1 MDINELWQKMQGEFR
16 KQNERLDKIEVQ
28 VAKIPEIERQVAK
41 IPEIEKQVAKIPEI
55 EKQVAKIPEME
66 KRLTKMEKQVE
77 KIPEIEKQVA
87 SMPELKKEVKTLN
100 NKVDILANKV
110 SKLEYTTDRI
120 DKKLDDTI
128 NINIAKILNEQT
140 AMRVEM
146 NAKFNLMMLKHDR
159 DYKKLEYQIAKLAND
174 AGMNYLV

>member
-1 MDINELWQKMQGEFR
+1 MDINELWQKMQGEFD
-16 KQNERLDKIEVQ
+16 KQNQRLDKIEVQ
-28 VAKIPEIERQVAK
+28 VA
-41 IPEIEKQVAKIPEI
+41 
-55 EKQVAKIPEME
+55 
-66 KRLTKMEKQVE
+66 

-87 SMPELKKEVKTLN
+87 SMPELKKEVNTLN

-110 SKLEYTTDRI
+110 SKLEHTTDRI

-159 DYKKLEYQIAKLAND
+159 DYKKLEYQIAKLADD

>member
-1 MDINELWQKMQGEFR
+1 MDINELWQKMQGEFS

-41 IPEIEKQVAKIPEI
+41 IPEIEKQVA
-55 EKQVAKIPEME
+55 
-66 KRLTKMEKQVE
+66 
-77 KIPEIEKQVA
+77 

-100 NKVDILANKV
+100 SKVDTLTDKV
-110 SKLEYTTDRI
+110 SKLEDTTDRI

-159 DYKKLEYQIAKLAND
+159 DYKKLEYQIAKLADD

>member
-1 MDINELWQKMQGEFR
+1 MDINELWQKMQNEFD

-41 IPEIEKQVAKIPEI
+41 IPEIEKQVAKIPGMKQEI
-55 EKQVAKIPEME
+55 K
-66 KRLTKMEKQVE
+66 
-77 KIPEIEKQVA
+77 
-87 SMPELKKEVKTLN
+87 SLN
-100 NKVDILANKV
+100 SKV
-110 SKLEYTTDRI
+110 STLSNRVSRLEDITDKI

-140 AMRVEM
+140 AMRIEM
-146 NAKFNLMMLKHDR
+146 NAKFNMLMLKHDR

-174 AGMNYLV
+174 TGMNYLV